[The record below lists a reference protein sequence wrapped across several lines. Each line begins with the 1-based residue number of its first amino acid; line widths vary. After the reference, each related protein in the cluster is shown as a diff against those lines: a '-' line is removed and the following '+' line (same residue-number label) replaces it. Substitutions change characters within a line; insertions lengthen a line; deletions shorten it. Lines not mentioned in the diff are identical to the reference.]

1 MNNNFLLLIPVLLPI
16 VAGILVSALNMKA
29 RGARQGFLTLTMGAS
44 TVLAVIVLLTCRG
57 QSFTFARLG
66 AVSLTLFV
74 DELSVVSGL
83 LFSILWFLTTL
94 YAFGYMSHEENEVR
108 FFTFFAVSMG
118 IAVGLALAA
127 NPITYYF
134 FFELLTFVTFPI
146 IVHEGDEESVAAGRK
161 YLLYSIPGAVLVLV
175 SAAITTYFSAG
186 DSTFAYGGTLAAKAV
201 SEVGAFLQ
209 FACLLGFLGFG
220 VKSAVFP
227 LHAWLPAAYVAPT
240 PVTAL
245 LHAVA
250 VVKAGVFGVLRLVYY
265 TYGFELIKGTYAQY
279 IPFALVCITI
289 VYGSVMALRTS
300 HLKKRLAYSTVSHLS
315 YVLLAAFML
324 SKQGL
329 QSALVY
335 MVFHAIIKITL
346 FFCCG
351 SVMFMTGT
359 TDVSSMAGYGRKMKA
374 TFICF
379 IIAALGLCGVP
390 PTAGFFGKWY
400 IGLAAF
406 GSGNNVLGTI
416 GIVIM
421 MISMLLTCLYLLP
434 FAARS
439 FALDPLSEDANC
451 KDPPFSMKLPVA
463 LIAVL
468 IIVFGVAPG
477 LLTNFIQ
484 AIG

>member
-1 MNNNFLLLIPVLLPI
+1 MI
-16 VAGILVSALNMKA
+16 AGVLVSALKMQN
-29 RGARQGFLTLTMGAS
+29 RGMRQGFLTVTMGAS
-44 TVLAVIVLLTCRG
+44 TLIAVFVLLTCQG
-57 QSFTFARLG
+57 ASFTFASLG
-66 AVSLTLFV
+66 PISLTLFV
-74 DELSVVSGL
+74 DKLSVVSGL

-134 FFELLTFVTFPI
+134 FFELLTFATFPI
-146 IVHEGDEESVAAGRK
+146 IVHEGDDESVAAGRK

-175 SAAITTYFSAG
+175 SAAITTYFSG
-186 DSTFAYGGTLAAKAV
+186 TDSTFAFGGTLTANAISQAG
-201 SEVGAFLQ
+201 SFLQ

-220 VKSAVFP
+220 VKSAVVP

-250 VVKAGVFGVLRLVYY
+250 VVKAGVFGVLRLVYF

-289 VYGSVMALRTS
+289 VYGSVMALRTA

-315 YVLLAAFML
+315 YVLLAAMML
-324 SKQGL
+324 SQQGL

-359 TDVSSMAGYGRKMKA
+359 TGVQDMAGYGKKMKA

-406 GSGNNVLGTI
+406 RSGNSVLGII
-416 GIVIM
+416 GIAIM
-421 MISMLLTCLYLLP
+421 MVSMLLTCLYLLP

-439 FALDPLSEDANC
+439 FALEGSPDGDKC
-451 KDPPFSMKLPVA
+451 KDPPFVMKMPVA
-463 LIAVL
+463 IITLLIL
-468 IIVFGVAPG
+468 LFGLMPG
-477 LLTNFIQ
+477 LLTNFIGS
-484 AIG
+484 IG